1 MVKSGITRRI
11 DELGRIVI
19 PKEIRKNLKIQDC
32 DEIDISLDGN
42 SIILNKHEINN
53 NDRVINIIICC
64 LSKCIN
70 KNVLF
75 TSKEKIVSYHLI
87 DREKIINFDLDN
99 NIIDIINNRKRYEYY
114 GEFSLYSNIECFYII
129 NPLIING
136 DLLGSLIVYSKDEIK
151 DIDKKIVDYTKIFL
165 ENYLE

>member
-32 DEIDISLDGN
+32 DEMDIFLEGN
-42 SIILNKHEINN
+42 SIVLNKHEMEVDN
-53 NDRVINIIICC
+53 VINIFVNTV
-64 LSKCIN
+64 SKYLN

-75 TSKEKIVSYHLI
+75 TSKEKIISYSLI
-87 DREKIINFDLDN
+87 NKEKIEKITLDSD
-99 NIIDIINNRKRYEYY
+99 IKEIINNRK
-114 GEFSLYSNIECFYII
+114 SVDNNSNFKLFNYDNYNYII
-129 NPLIING
+129 HPLIING
-136 DLLGSLIVYSKDEIK
+136 DIFGSIMIYSKEIISDK
-151 DIDKKIVDYTKIFL
+151 DINLFAFSKMFL